1 MPILRHEV
9 GLPALRGNHT
19 GNGWFTVS
27 VKGVYL
33 GAWHRGAQRRAG
45 VPVIE

>member
-1 MPILRHEV
+1 MPILRYEV
-9 GLPALRGNHT
+9 ELPALRGNRT

-33 GAWHRGAQRRAG
+33 AAWRRGAQRRAG
-45 VPVIE
+45 MPVIE